1 MLNCR
6 HLAETMRRPEGILRG
21 KGWPSKALLEQRSLR
36 ISSKTLQTSMLI
48 TRAQD
53 QSFWNSIFIN
63 RYRDINEKVPAPPT
77 SRAVAPLWL
86 ARHFLCFRLMRNS
99 DDRPPEIS
107 VR

>member
-1 MLNCR
+1 MC
-6 HLAETMRRPEGILRG
+6 
-21 KGWPSKALLEQRSLR
+21 
-36 ISSKTLQTSMLI
+36 
-48 TRAQD
+48 RAQREFRKD
-53 QSFWNSIFIN
+53 AEKAIQSFWNSIFIN